1 MNDPSNEV
9 VNVFY
14 DALQGKT
21 TLPVYSMVP
30 AKVDNFIVIGDYTG
44 VEDSAKDTWIT
55 DATIQIEFVK
65 RYTGQGAKSEV
76 NADVNT
82 VIGIVRAA
90 FGTTLS
96 MSGFDM
102 VVSTIDGV
110 NDFVEEDNEF
120 KIYRKFVRFRLIIEQ
135 T

>member
-14 DALQGKT
+14 DALNGNT

-30 AKVDNFIVIGDYTG
+30 SKVDDFIVIGDYTG

-65 RYTGQGAKSEV
+65 RYTGQGTKSEV
-76 NADVNT
+76 NTDVNT
-82 VIGIVRAA
+82 VIGIIRAG
-90 FGTTLS
+90 FGTTLT
-96 MSGFDM
+96 MSGFNM
-102 VVSTIDGV
+102 TVSTIESTT
-110 NDFVEEDNEF
+110 DFVEEDDEF
-120 KIYRKFVRFRLIIEQ
+120 KIYRKFITVRLIIEQ

>member
-30 AKVDNFIVIGDYTG
+30 SKIDNFIVIGDYTG

-65 RYTGQGAKSEV
+65 RYTGQGTKSEV

-90 FGTTLS
+90 FGTTLT
-96 MSGFDM
+96 MSGFNM
-102 VVSTIDGV
+102 TVSTIESTT
-110 NDFVEEDNEF
+110 DFVEEDDEF
-120 KIYRKFVRFRLIIEQ
+120 KIYRKFITVRLIIEQ